1 MAIDTAIV
9 TGLAVAL
16 GCGLLVGIDRE
27 RHKGSGPGRG
37 FAGLRSFGLA
47 SLSGA
52 LAQLSGG
59 AVVLAGALLV
69 VSLSAI
75 SHWRDR
81 SDDPGI
87 TTELALFVCYL
98 LGVNAPSHPGIAAG
112 AAVVVASMLNLR
124 GRMHHFARVSLKAHE
139 LRDALVLGAAAL
151 IVLPLLPDAG
161 RAWLLGINPRRLL
174 LLAILIM
181 AIESAAHVALRV
193 TGARLGM
200 ALSGLASGFASSVA
214 TTAAMGAR
222 AKAHPDLLAACVSG
236 ALMSNVA
243 TFVLL
248 QVVTATVAPAHALQL
263 APTIG
268 AGALAALAA
277 AAVALA
283 VQGKGGPGLSAS
295 GHAFSLR
302 QAFGFAALLSGATV
316 LVAYA
321 NTWLG
326 QQGAW
331 GGAILAGL
339 FDFHAAAASVLSLA
353 GAGGIAGADLT
364 LALLLALS
372 ANTLSKAVAAF
383 AAGTRR
389 YGVLTGIGLAAI
401 LLAAWLPF
409 WLGAGR

>member
-27 RHKGSGPGRG
+27 RHKGRGPGRA

-47 SLSGA
+47 SLGGA
-52 LAQLSGG
+52 LAQIGG
-59 AVVLAGALLV
+59 DGLVLAGALLV
-69 VSLSAI
+69 VVLSAI
-75 SHWRDR
+75 SHWRDQ

-87 TTELALFVCYL
+87 TTELALFVCYA
-98 LGVNAPSHPGIAAG
+98 LGVNAIGHPHIVAG

-124 GRMHHFARVSLKAHE
+124 GSMHHFARVSLKAHE

-161 RAWLLGINPRRLL
+161 SAWLLGVNPRRLL

-181 AIESAAHVALRV
+181 AIESAAHVALRL

-222 AKAHPDLLAACVSG
+222 AKAHPNLLGACVSG

-243 TFVLL
+243 TFVMLL
-248 QVVTATVAPAHALQL
+248 IVTLTVAPGYALPL
-263 APTIG
+263 APMIA

-277 AAVALA
+277 TGAGLA
-283 VQGKGGPGLSAS
+283 FQRQGGKGTGAG

-302 QAFGFAALLSGATV
+302 QAFGFAGLLSGATV

-321 NTWLG
+321 NAWLG
-326 QQGAW
+326 EQGAW
-331 GGAILAGL
+331 AGAVLAGL
-339 FDFHAAAASVLSLA
+339 LDFHAAAASVLSLA
-353 GAGGIAGADLT
+353 GADAMSRADTT

-383 AAGTRR
+383 ASGPRR
-389 YGVLTGIGLAAI
+389 YGVLTGCGLAAI